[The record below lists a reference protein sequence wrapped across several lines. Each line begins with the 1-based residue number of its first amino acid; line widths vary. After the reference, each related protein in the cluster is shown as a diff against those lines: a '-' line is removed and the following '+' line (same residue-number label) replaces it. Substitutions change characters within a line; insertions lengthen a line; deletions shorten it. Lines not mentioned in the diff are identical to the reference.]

1 MAASPT
7 TTTTLTE
14 LVNSEAI
21 ESLILDYAI
30 DAVVA
35 SPFCR
40 LADLSNQA
48 TLTAS
53 FPVWVKDSAAAVN
66 EGSDMSLD
74 DLETTDATITVGMF
88 GVLREITDLVA
99 GSTILGSGLAQE
111 VIREASMLCM
121 EKFEDLVVATYAN
134 ASSSVGSSGNNLTFA
149 QFVTGYHTLN
159 QALAQG
165 PKVCVLHPVQAADL
179 VDDLVGLSTSWL
191 THNGTDASILSGQS
205 GAGGYMG
212 TLLNVPIYQT
222 SLCDTANAGAD
233 RVGAMFING
242 SAQNGGNP
250 RQAATGVAIK
260 WMPKVRTQS
269 DAAGS
274 ADVLGIT
281 MCAAAAE
288 IRDGSIV
295 KIVTDA

>member
-1 MAASPT
+1 M
-7 TTTTLTE
+7 
-14 LVNSEAI
+14 
-21 ESLILDYAI
+21 ILDYAI
-30 DAVVA
+30 DATVA

-40 LADLSNQA
+40 LADISSQA
-48 TLTAS
+48 TLTVS
-53 FPVWVKDSAAAVN
+53 FPVWVKDTAAAVN

-74 DLETTDATITVGMF
+74 DLETTDVTITVGMF

-99 GSTILGSGLAQE
+99 TSTILGSGLTQAVVQE
-111 VIREASMLCM
+111 AAMLCM
-121 EKFEDLVVATYAN
+121 EKFEDLIVATYAN
-134 ASSSVGSSGNNLTFA
+134 ASSSVGTSGANLTFA
-149 QFVTGYHTLN
+149 QFVSAYHVLN

-165 PKVCVLHPVQAADL
+165 PKVSVLHPIQAADL

-191 THNGTDASILSGQS
+191 THNGVDASLLSGQS
-205 GAGGYMG
+205 GQGGYMG

-233 RVGAMFING
+233 RVGAMFVNG
-242 SAQNGGNP
+242 SAENGGNP
-250 RQAATGVAIK
+250 RMAATGVAVK
-260 WMPKVRTQS
+260 WLPKVRTQS

-281 MCAAAAE
+281 MCAAASELKDA
-288 IRDGSIV
+288 SIC